1 MKKFMMST
9 RFNKQTP
16 SDFNLEYINGKYIS
30 LIDGSEWEACAL
42 YDFGWGKENGFY
54 KKPLGTFTELIKI
67 VLDLTDQEDSY
78 GATSIIED
86 YYSNE
91 LKSYLLTLINQQIDE
106 ETKERLSSI
115 FKLYNPINRTFNKD
129 YSLEENKKEYQQW
142 VEISKFFA

>member
-30 LIDGSEWEACAL
+30 LIDGSKWETCAL

-78 GATSIIED
+78 GAASIIED
-86 YYSNE
+86 YYPNE

>member
-67 VLDLTDQEDSY
+67 VLDFTDQEDSY
-78 GATSIIED
+78 GAASIIED
-86 YYSNE
+86 
-91 LKSYLLTLINQQIDE
+91 
-106 ETKERLSSI
+106 
-115 FKLYNPINRTFNKD
+115 
-129 YSLEENKKEYQQW
+129 
-142 VEISKFFA
+142 